1 MIQFQTHDQLG
12 RQHVFNIDRTP
23 DHCPICHHGIEPKD
37 AKNDCLV
44 SDDIMERVLRCPCS
58 ECGHFFVARYG
69 RYTPAQYN
77 LKKCIP
83 FNIADAA
90 CPDEIKTLSPNF
102 YDIYN
107 QATKAEKS
115 EWYLVAGPGYRKAL
129 EFLVKDY
136 AIQLQPDAKEHIK
149 KIELGPCIQQY
160 MKNEMVRETA
170 KRATW
175 LGNDET
181 HYSRKWEDKDL
192 KDLKNLLAL
201 VITTIH
207 GELLY
212 DAMRKDMPT
221 GKK

>member
-1 MIQFQTHDQLG
+1 
-12 RQHVFNIDRTP
+12 
-23 DHCPICHHGIEPKD
+23 
-37 AKNDCLV
+37 
-44 SDDIMERVLRCPCS
+44 MERVLRCPRS

-69 RYTPAQYN
+69 RYAPAQYN
-77 LKKCIP
+77 LKESIP
-83 FNIADAA
+83 FNIPDAA

-115 EWYLVAGPGYRKAL
+115 EWPLVAGPGFRKAL

-136 AIQLQPDAKEHIK
+136 AIQLQPDAKEDIK

-192 KDLKNLLAL
+192 RDLKNLLAL

-207 GELLY
+207 SELLY
-212 DAMRKDMPT
+212 DAMKKDMPT

>member
-1 MIQFQTHDQLG
+1 MFQLQTHDQLG
-12 RQHVFNIDRTP
+12 RQHVINIDRIP

-37 AKNDCLV
+37 AKADCLV
-44 SDDIMERVLRCPCS
+44 SDLIMERVLRCPRS
-58 ECGHFFVARYG
+58 ECGHFFVAQYG
-69 RYTPAQYN
+69 RYTPSQYN
-77 LKKCIP
+77 LRVSVP
-83 FNIADAA
+83 FNIRDAA
-90 CPDEIKTLSPNF
+90 CPEEIKTLSPNF
-102 YDIYN
+102 YYIYN

-115 EWYLVAGPGYRKAL
+115 EWLLVAGPGYRKAL

-136 AIQLQPDAKEHIK
+136 AIKLKPEAVEQIK
-149 KIELGPCIQQY
+149 KIELGQCIQEY

-170 KRATW
+170 KRAAW

-192 KDLKNLLAL
+192 EDLKGLLRL
-201 VITTIH
+201 VITTIE

-212 DAMRKDMPT
+212 DAMKKDMPV